1 MGHKLSRFVLI
12 SYANWLQTHKLA
24 REEKEIKLAGKVDIW
39 FFAET
44 F

>member
-12 SYANWLQTHKLA
+12 SYVNWLQTHKLNQWRKRDQA
-24 REEKEIKLAGKVDIW
+24 HWKGTW